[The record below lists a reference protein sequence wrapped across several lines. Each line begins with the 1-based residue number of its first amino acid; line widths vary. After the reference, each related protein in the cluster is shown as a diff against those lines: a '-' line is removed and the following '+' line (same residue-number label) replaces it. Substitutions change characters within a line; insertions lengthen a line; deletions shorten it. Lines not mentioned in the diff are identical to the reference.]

1 MRNEIT
7 GSRKAVREFTVASPL
22 MTAAGRPWL
31 RARSWWAASLALAV
45 LITSFGLPA
54 PADAAFP
61 GHDGKIIF
69 VRGDHLYTM
78 RADGSGVTQLTRGNL
93 DEQPAWSP
101 DGRQIV
107 FSRQVNT
114 GFLHIYVMEADGTGV
129 RQITA
134 ARNDDYA
141 PAWAP
146 HGLRVAFVRGL
157 EKPRV
162 YVMNLHGGA
171 LRAVARGYTVAWSPD
186 GRWLAI
192 SRIVRDKAAIFLVRP
207 NGRDLHRLI
216 PPSIAGDD
224 PNWSPDGQRLAFTL
238 INNLHGA
245 PATWSS
251 DIAVIARRGTGL
263 SRVTRNH
270 PGLDS
275 GPAWSPSGSKIVFDR
290 STFKSMT
297 VVDRLY
303 IQDIPT
309 AQRARSHQLLRL
321 KPGVEGIEPDWQP
334 LVRKSH

>member
-1 MRNEIT
+1 MSTEIT
-7 GSRKAVREFTVASPL
+7 GSRKAVREFTVTSRLLA
-22 MTAAGRPWL
+22 AAGRPWL
-31 RARSWWAASLALAV
+31 RARSRWAASLALAV
-45 LITSFGLPA
+45 LITSFGLAA
-54 PADAAFP
+54 PAEAAFP

-78 RADGSGVTQLTRGNL
+78 RADGSDVTQLARGNL
-93 DEQPAWSP
+93 DQQPAWSP
-101 DGRQIV
+101 DGRQIA
-107 FSRQVNT
+107 FSRQVKT

-146 HGLRVAFVRGL
+146 HGPRVAFVRGL

-162 YVMNLHGGA
+162 YVMNLHGGG
-171 LRAVARGYTVAWSPD
+171 RRPVARGYTVAWSPD
-186 GRWLAI
+186 GKWLAI

-207 NGRDLHRLI
+207 NRRDLHRLI

-224 PNWSPDGQRLAFTL
+224 PNWSPDGHRLAFTL
-238 INNLHGA
+238 INNLHG
-245 PATWSS
+245 PPSTWSS
-251 DIAVIARRGTGL
+251 DIAVIARNGTGL
-263 SRVTRNH
+263 TRVTHNH
-270 PGLDS
+270 PGVDT

-297 VVDRLY
+297 AVDRLY
-303 IQDIPT
+303 ILHIP
-309 AQRARSHQLLRL
+309 AAPSHRRLRL
-321 KPGVEGIEPDWQP
+321 KPGIEGIEPDWQP